1 MRKTL
6 FRWIAVLLCAAL
18 SLPGLAACGGT
29 KDTSAYRAKVD
40 LLKTEV
46 LTETTAWELGL
57 DPAGDAGYAVFLSVC
72 DVQTRADVFSGTG
85 ATLEEA
91 WEAADRAAESALA
104 KSGRSPV
111 WMKAD
116 LVFQSEKV
124 TYEDLCQSLSTQRPG
139 SVRFGVSFDDDFENA
154 LIEAE
159 LNAAGAFRC
168 GEEDAGIDK
177 DALNEYLKSADR
189 KKIRKLPDTCIVF
202 RSFGWLCDEE
212 NNIYMLGSD
221 KTNQGRRRLDIVD
234 AGHAVEVV
242 RSSSDYLKAQIRED
256 GTFVYGYASG
266 SGADLEGYNI
276 LRHAGAVW
284 SLISSYQLTRDAA
297 LIQPIDQAVEY
308 MLRQVVSADDQT
320 AYLYEAQTDEIKL
333 GGCGL
338 AVIAL
343 TEYMEAFDTD
353 KYLDVCRQLGNGIL
367 SLLHAE
373 DGTYYH
379 VLNGDFTEKE
389 AFRTVYYDGEAT
401 FALCRLYGM
410 TGEAV
415 WLDAAKAAVGH
426 FIAADYAQYC
436 DPWVAYTMNEITKYV
451 DDQTYYLFALENV
464 QDHYEQLNSETSDP
478 IHLELLMATFELYDR
493 LVTRGAQIDGFDKAA
508 FLQTLYSRADLLLN
522 GYFYPEYAM
531 YMDQPEK
538 ILGAFMV
545 REDGFRTRID
555 DVQHGISGFCLYQKN
570 YLKLLAHDLL
580 IYIN

>member
-234 AGHAVEVV
+234 AGHAAEVV

-266 SGADLEGYNI
+266 SGTDLEGYNI